1 MHYCWHVDYFWR
13 RKRRRGLGTNR
24 GAQRGRPW
32 GVHNFWLKLSGGGAE
47 TDRRWCAVVSVACW
61 VCHLVYCL
69 HAREIYV
76 GACVYVCICVC
87 LWKLIGDDV
96 LWFLSC
102 HIIRHTMSCHIIIH
116 TMSCHIIRH
125 TMSCHI
131 IIHTME
137 IDRRWC
143 SLVSVAAW
151 LYQIHVRARVYVCIC
166 VCHHWQ
172 EMMFCGFCLLGYIKY
187 MCTHVCLYAYVCAC
201 VYVCIC
207 VRMCVCM
214 HMCVSMVIDR
224 SWWSVAS
231 VCLAI

>member
-1 MHYCWHVDYFWR
+1 MHYCWHVNYFWR

-61 VCHLVYCL
+61 VCNLVYCL

-76 GACVYVCICVC
+76 CACVYVCICV
-87 LWKLIGDDV
+87 
-96 LWFLSC
+96 S
-102 HIIRHTMSCHIIIH
+102 
-116 TMSCHIIRH
+116 
-125 TMSCHI
+125 
-131 IIHTME
+131 ME